1 MDYCCRISPAWMGM
15 IPTKSAREGEEKL
28 AHRGINTSTSRRVGK
43 NVASPRDEPF
53 FSHLIKST
61 F

>member
-1 MDYCCRISPAWMGM
+1 MILSGILIGISKILSIELNAEMG
-15 IPTKSAREGEEKL
+15 KKL

-43 NVASPRDEPF
+43 NAELLRDEPF